1 MTNVTK
7 LSRVIKAI
15 QGLLFISLGI
25 VICVF
30 YNNSSLHSAISY
42 CVSTVILA
50 YGLLTIAY
58 SYLFQRGI
66 ASTDAISGVVLC
78 SLSIFI
84 YAVPDIVIK
93 FLPLFFATFLIIYS
107 VLFLIETIIAIADT
121 SKIKGTKNIFKC
133 IIYSFITI
141 IVMALG
147 IFILVVSIKEGS
159 TLSNYLVLIIGIIIV
174 LTGCLLTAYALI
186 APKKDILVTKNCII
200 NGEYVDDK
208 KLPQNIE
215 KPAKTKRNS
224 KNKKSSSPSIEEKKD
239 EDNIKQIEAKDKTSE

>member
-93 FLPLFFATFLIIYS
+93 FYIDGHIYDYEGKIDKINKKEKFLIIHDYILS
-107 VLFLIETIIAIADT
+107 FSNIIDINDIANCFD
-121 SKIKGTKNIFKC
+121 
-133 IIYSFITI
+133 
-141 IVMALG
+141 
-147 IFILVVSIKEGS
+147 
-159 TLSNYLVLIIGIIIV
+159 
-174 LTGCLLTAYALI
+174 
-186 APKKDILVTKNCII
+186 DIC
-200 NGEYVDDK
+200 
-208 KLPQNIE
+208 
-215 KPAKTKRNS
+215 
-224 KNKKSSSPSIEEKKD
+224 
-239 EDNIKQIEAKDKTSE
+239 

>member
-7 LSRVIKAI
+7 LSRVIKSI
-15 QGLLFISLGI
+15 QGVLFIALGI
-25 VICVF
+25 VICIF
-30 YNNSSLHSAISY
+30 NNNSSLHSAISY

-84 YAVPDIVIK
+84 FAVPDIVIK
-93 FLPLFFATFLIIYS
+93 FLPLFFATFLLIYS
-107 VLFLIETIIAIADT
+107 VLFLIETIIAIVT
-121 SKIKGTKNIFKC
+121 SNKAKGKKSIFKC
-133 IIYSFITI
+133 IIYSFITVI
-141 IVMALG
+141 IMALG
-147 IFILVVSIKEGS
+147 IFILVVSVKEGS

-174 LTGCLLTAYALI
+174 LTGLLLTTYALI
-186 APKKDILVTKNCII
+186 APKKDILVTKNSII
-200 NGEYVDDK
+200 NGEYVEDK

-215 KPAKTKRNS
+215 KPAKTQRNS
-224 KNKKSSSPSIEEKKD
+224 KKKKSSSTSIEEKKD
-239 EDNIKQIEAKDKTSE
+239 EDNIKQIEEKEKPNE